1 MFFQAEKLM
10 QRVDH
15 EVYYY
20 IGKWS
25 SDHCLT
31 YIEVVSVICFLAE
44 FKSFVC
50 VTFRTKLRYK
60 LKIHV
65 INLTHFI

>member
-20 IGKWS
+20 IGKWN

-44 FKSFVC
+44 FKSFVS
-50 VTFRTKLRYK
+50 FDK